1 MYSSDT
7 QIRVR
12 YAETD
17 QMGYVYHGNYAAF
30 FEVARTEAFRQLGIR
45 YKDLEADGVGMP
57 VGEIRTRFR
66 RPARYDDLLT
76 VRLMLKQP
84 AEGSRVLFEYEIYN
98 EAQEL
103 LTEGHT
109 LMVFV
114 STATGRPVPI
124 PTEIQNKLAP
134 YFSEDE
140 IVGPVT
146 PAAQKL
152 PAEAPAAAAFIPN
165 KPSKPTQ

>member
-1 MYSSDT
+1 MYTSDI

-17 QMGYVYHGNYAAF
+17 QMGYVYHGNYAAY
-30 FEVARTEAFRQLGIR
+30 FEVSRTEAFRKLGIN
-45 YKDLEADGVGMP
+45 YKELEADGVGMP
-57 VGEIRTRFR
+57 VGELRTRFR

-76 VRLMLKQP
+76 VRLLLRQP
-84 AEGSRVLFEYEIYN
+84 PEGARILFEYEIYN
-98 EAQEL
+98 EAGQL

-114 STATGRPVPI
+114 ATVTGRPVPI
-124 PTEIQNKLAP
+124 PSNIQELLLP

-140 IVGPVT
+140 FDSPVFPT
-146 PAAQKL
+146 PGAVPPDA
-152 PAEAPAAAAFIPN
+152 PAPAAFG
-165 KPSKPTQ
+165 K

>member
-1 MYSSDT
+1 MYTSDI

-17 QMGYVYHGNYAAF
+17 QMGYVYHGNYAAY
-30 FEVARTEAFRQLGIR
+30 FEVARTEAFRKLGIS
-45 YKDLEADGVGMP
+45 YKELEADGVGMP

-76 VRLMLKQP
+76 VRLLLRQP
-84 AEGSRVLFEYEIYN
+84 AEGTRVLFEYEIYN
-98 EAQEL
+98 DAGDL

-114 STATGRPVPI
+114 KTTTGRPVQMPESI
-124 PTEIQNKLAP
+124 RERLAP
-134 YFSEDE
+134 YFSDED
-140 IVGPVT
+140 IDSPVLPT
-146 PAAQKL
+146 PGAIPPDA
-152 PAEAPAAAAFIPN
+152 PAPAAF
-165 KPSKPTQ
+165 SK

>member
-1 MYSSDT
+1 MYSHDT

-17 QMGYVYHGNYAAF
+17 QMGYVYHGNYAAY

-76 VRLMLKQP
+76 VRLFLKQP
-84 AEGSRVLFEYEIYN
+84 AEGSRILFEYEIYN
-98 EAQEL
+98 EGQEL

-114 STATGRPVPI
+114 SMKTGRPVPI
-124 PTEIQNKLAP
+124 PADIQNKLLP
-134 YFSEDE
+134 YFTDDE
-140 IVGPVT
+140 QAGPLT
-146 PAAQKL
+146 PPAEKL
-152 PAEAPAAAAFIPN
+152 PENAPAPAAFLKGNEHA
-165 KPSKPTQ
+165 SE

>member
-1 MYSSDT
+1 MYTSDI

-17 QMGYVYHGNYAAF
+17 QMGYVYHGNYAAY
-30 FEVARTEAFRQLGIR
+30 FEVARTESFRQLGIR
-45 YKDLEADGVGMP
+45 YKDLEAEGVGMP
-57 VGEIRTRFR
+57 VGELRSRFR

-76 VRLMLKQP
+76 VRLLLRQP

-98 EAQEL
+98 EAREL

-114 STATGRPVPI
+114 STSTGRPVPVPASI
-124 PTEIQNKLAP
+124 VAKLGP
-134 YFSEDE
+134 YFSDDE
-140 IVGPVT
+140 IAGPLGGPTVPT
-146 PAAQKL
+146 DAP
-152 PAEAPAAAAFIPN
+152 APAAFG
-165 KPSKPTQ
+165 K

>member
-7 QIRVR
+7 KIRVR

-17 QMGYVYHGNYAAF
+17 QMGYVYHGNYAAY
-30 FEVARTEAFRQLGIR
+30 FEVSRTEAFRQLGIS
-45 YKDLEADGVGMP
+45 YKALEAEGVGMP

-76 VRLMLKQP
+76 VRLLLRQP
-84 AEGSRVLFEYEIYN
+84 AEGSRILFEYEIYN
-98 EAQEL
+98 EDKVL

-114 STATGRPVPI
+114 SMKTGRPVPI
-124 PTEIQNKLAP
+124 PADIAGRLAP
-134 YFSEDE
+134 YFNDDE
-140 IVGPVT
+140 TAGPLT
-146 PAAQKL
+146 PPTAPTDA
-152 PAEAPAAAAFIPN
+152 PAPAAFL
-165 KPSKPTQ
+165 S

>member
-1 MYSSDT
+1 MYSQDT

-17 QMGYVYHGNYAAF
+17 QMGYVYHGNYAAY

-76 VRLMLKQP
+76 VRLLLKQP
-84 AEGSRVLFEYEIYN
+84 ADGTRVLFEYEIYN
-98 EAQEL
+98 EGGEL

-114 STATGRPVPI
+114 SMATGRPVPI
-124 PTEIQNKLAP
+124 PASIQEKLAP
-134 YFSEDE
+134 YFSDDE
-140 IVGPVT
+140 TAGPLA
-146 PAAQKL
+146 PAAQKR
-152 PAEAPAAAAFIPN
+152 PENAPAPAAFLKGNEP
-165 KPSKPTQ
+165 KSE

>member
-1 MYSSDT
+1 MYTSDV

-17 QMGYVYHGNYAAF
+17 QMGYVYHGNYAAY

-76 VRLMLKQP
+76 VRLLLRQP
-84 AEGSRVLFEYEIYN
+84 AEGSRILFEYEIYN
-98 EAQEL
+98 EAQTL

-124 PTEIQNKLAP
+124 PADIQGKLAP
-134 YFSEDE
+134 FFTDEE
-140 IVGPVT
+140 IVGPVI
-146 PAAQKL
+146 PPVQKR
-152 PAEAPAAAAFIPN
+152 PDDAPAPATFG
-165 KPSKPTQ
+165 K

>member
-1 MYSSDT
+1 MYSHDT

-17 QMGYVYHGNYAAF
+17 QMGYVYHGNYAAY

-45 YKDLEADGVGMP
+45 YKDMEADGVGMP
-57 VGEIRTRFR
+57 VGELRTRFR

-76 VRLMLKQP
+76 VRLLLKQP

-114 STATGRPVPI
+114 NAATGRPVPM
-124 PTEIQNKLAP
+124 PADIQAKLVP
-134 YFSEDE
+134 YFQEDE
-140 IVGPVT
+140 LTSPLT
-146 PAAQKL
+146 P
-152 PAEAPAAAAFIPN
+152 PAKPSEAPAPAAFP
-165 KPSKPTQ
+165 KKSGE

>member
-1 MYSSDT
+1 MYSSEI
-7 QIRVR
+7 QLRVR

-17 QMGYVYHGNYAAF
+17 QMGYVYHGNYAAY

-57 VGEIRTRFR
+57 VGELRTCFR

-76 VRLMLKQP
+76 IKLLLRQP
-84 AEGSRVLFEYEIYN
+84 AEGARVLFEYEIRN

-103 LTEGHT
+103 LAEGHT

-114 STATGRPVPI
+114 STATGRPVSI
-124 PTEIQNKLAP
+124 PADIVAKLAP
-134 YFSEDE
+134 YF
-140 IVGPVT
+140 
-146 PAAQKL
+146 
-152 PAEAPAAAAFIPN
+152 
-165 KPSKPTQ
+165 

>member
-1 MYSSDT
+1 MYTSDI

-17 QMGYVYHGNYAAF
+17 QMGYVYHGNYAAY
-30 FEVARTEAFRQLGIR
+30 FEVARTEAFRKLGIS
-45 YKDLEADGVGMP
+45 YKELEADGVGMP
-57 VGEIRTRFR
+57 VGELRTRFR

-76 VRLMLKQP
+76 VRLLLRQVP
-84 AEGSRVLFEYEIYN
+84 EGTRVLFEYEIYD
-98 EAQEL
+98 EAGQL

-114 STATGRPVPI
+114 ATSTGRPVPM
-124 PTEIQNKLAP
+124 PVNIQERLLP

-140 IVGPVT
+140 FDSPVLPT
-146 PAAQKL
+146 PGSIPPDA
-152 PAEAPAAAAFIPN
+152 PAPAAF
-165 KPSKPTQ
+165 SR

>member
-1 MYSSDT
+1 MYQSDT
-7 QIRVR
+7 KIRVR

-30 FEVARTEAFRQLGIR
+30 FEVGRTEAFRQLGIS
-45 YKDLEADGVGMP
+45 YKDLEASGVGMP

-76 VRLMLKQP
+76 VRLLLRQP
-84 AEGSRVLFEYEIYN
+84 PEGSRVMFEYEIYN
-98 EAQEL
+98 EANEL

-114 STATGRPVPI
+114 STSNGRPVPI
-124 PTEIQNKLAP
+124 PEQIRAKLAP
-134 YFSEDE
+134 YFTDDDLTSPLTPPQT
-140 IVGPVT
+140 PVDA
-146 PAAQKL
+146 P
-152 PAEAPAAAAFIPN
+152 APAAFL
-165 KPSKPTQ
+165 KK

>member
-1 MYSSDT
+1 MYQADI

-17 QMGYVYHGNYAAF
+17 QMGYVYHGNYAAY
-30 FEVARTEAFRQLGIR
+30 FEVARTESFRQLGIR
-45 YKDLEADGVGMP
+45 YRDLEAQGVGMP
-57 VGEIRTRFR
+57 VGELHTRFR

-76 VRLMLKQP
+76 IKVLLREL
-84 AEGSRVLFEYEIYN
+84 AEGSRVKFEYEIRN

-103 LTEGHT
+103 LTEGYT

-124 PTEIQNKLAP
+124 PGSVRDKLAP
-134 YFSEDE
+134 YFGEVETDQPLGS
-140 IVGPVT
+140 GRAT
-146 PAAQKL
+146 PGD
-152 PAEAPAAAAFIPN
+152 APAPATFG
-165 KPSKPTQ
+165 K